1 VTYSRVRSFEV
12 IPSFIFSTGIESG
25 KNLYNQLTKGS
36 FMKLHILATTL
47 FFALNVM
54 AKEKKHEHRE
64 HGAHE
69 HGAGTLAIA
78 FDDTKGKI
86 EFKGAA
92 EGILGFEHKPKNKKD
107 EKAVADAVAHFEN
120 EIGKMVQMDSTLG
133 CQFTKE
139 LIGQV
144 PEEGEKGSGEHS
156 DWAANFTIACAKS
169 PMGTKIVIDFS
180 SFKLLKDMDITV
192 LAGSVQK
199 SAEFKK
205 KPVTIEL
212 K

>member
-1 VTYSRVRSFEV
+1 
-12 IPSFIFSTGIESG
+12 
-25 KNLYNQLTKGS
+25 
-36 FMKLHILATTL
+36 MKLNILAAILLLT
-47 FFALNVM
+47 LNVI

-64 HGAHE
+64 HGAHV
-69 HGAGTLAIA
+69 HGAGNLAIA

-86 EFKGAA
+86 EFKCAA

-120 EIGKMVQMDSTLG
+120 DIDKMVKMDASLG

-139 LIGQV
+139 MIGQV
-144 PEEGEKGSGEHS
+144 PEAGEEGSGEHS
-156 DWAANFTIACAKS
+156 DWAANFNIVCAK
-169 PMGTKIVIDFS
+169 PPVGTKIVIDFS

>member
-1 VTYSRVRSFEV
+1 
-12 IPSFIFSTGIESG
+12 
-25 KNLYNQLTKGS
+25 
-36 FMKLHILATTL
+36 MKTRILVATL
-47 FFALNVM
+47 FLALNVI
-54 AKEKKHEHRE
+54 AKEKKQEHRE
-64 HGAHE
+64 HGAHV
-69 HGAGTLAIA
+69 HGAGNLAIA

-120 EIGKMVQMDSTLG
+120 DIGKMVQMDASLG
-133 CQFTKE
+133 CQLTKE
-139 LIGQV
+139 MIGQV
-144 PEEGEKGSGEHS
+144 PEEGEEGSGEHS
-156 DWAANFTIACAKS
+156 DWAANFTVACAKS
-169 PMGTKIVIDFS
+169 PLGTKIVIDFS

-192 LAGSVQK
+192 LAGTVQK

>member
-1 VTYSRVRSFEV
+1 
-12 IPSFIFSTGIESG
+12 
-25 KNLYNQLTKGS
+25 
-36 FMKLHILATTL
+36 MKLQILTVALL
-47 FFALNVM
+47 FGITVI

-64 HGAHE
+64 HGAHV
-69 HGAGTLAIA
+69 HGTGNLAIA

-120 EIGKMVQMDSTLG
+120 DIGKMIQMDASLG
-133 CQFTKE
+133 CQITKE
-139 LIGQV
+139 MIGQV
-144 PEEGEKGSGEHS
+144 PEEGEEGSGEHS
-156 DWAANFTIACAKS
+156 DWAANFNVVCSKS
-169 PMGTKIVIDFS
+169 PIGTKIVIDFS